1 MASPV
6 DLALTAYE
14 PVPPPPISARSNRPF
29 PRSAVVASAADACT
43 CGGGSPTATSRS
55 LRDGP
60 SPSWVSLN
68 ASVEGLG
75 TPAPSL
81 QLSAPYSPSLEVTVQ
96 PPPMTARAAGGPL
109 SSSPCL
115 STNGSRDGAVSRRA
129 LRSLRGTPQRGG
141 LTRSDSLLTAGDV
154 TVVFDAPSPL
164 PTRDGATFL
173 FAAPLATTL
182 PKASTG
188 AEHLREDQQPAL
200 PQRLYQTPLAFF
212 IDDTSSPHDGA
223 PVPSSSSGVLH
234 ATPSISSME
243 FAAGGVPR
251 TWGCA
256 RGPQLMGCTTAS
268 SSSCE
273 VAFVAE
279 VERPAS
285 ALRTAALAPAPP
297 SVPPLP
303 PSSSAGA
310 LTPHDG
316 TSRCDSTPN
325 NGPSSSGSNGNSC
338 NVAAAGGAPRRR
350 VFHGSSFVVPTPPSS
365 EETGEQVSLTDGA
378 EKSAREQPARVA
390 CPPVAPAAVVATATS
405 APPALHRPPSSSS
418 TPSSMTLFRR
428 RREAAAGKKGE
439 ACQSGGSGVLKNA
452 ELAA

>member
-303 PSSSAGA
+303 PSSAGA

-350 VFHGSSFVVPTPPSS
+350 VFHGSSFLVPTPPSS